1 MAKEGL
7 DQSSL
12 KLRNSDSGL
21 WSTFNDQ
28 EIKLKVVVSE
38 QDVRLCSVMPET
50 ESVLDLKI
58 KLFAAE
64 MRADK
69 RIRLIYQGK
78 ILLDSYK
85 LALYSSVHTEIADKD
100 TIHCAISKAPIIE
113 EEPNYSPDIRGLDK
127 LFDLGYSS
135 EEISGLRY
143 HFHMMCKHIGSH
155 RHCTRREQ
163 LVDLEEAYLRGM
175 LPAVNLE
182 PSERLELEMERLE
195 IEGDGFDLL
204 WGVLFGV
211 LLNLLALVLV
221 RAKQPKV
228 LRLSMFQRLGLRAG
242 LLVSLA
248 LMLFGLYYL
257 SSPK

>member
-7 DQSSL
+7 ELSSY

-28 EIKLKVVVSE
+28 EIKLKVVVSD
-38 QDVRLCSVMPET
+38 QDVRLCAVVPEI
-50 ESVLDLKI
+50 ESVLDLKK

-64 MRADK
+64 LRADK

-85 LALYSSVHTEIADKD
+85 LALYSSVHIEIADRD
-100 TIHCAISKAPIIE
+100 IVHCAISNAPIGE
-113 EEPNYSPDIRGLDK
+113 EEPSSSPDIRGLDK
-127 LFDLGYSS
+127 LFDQGYCA

-155 RHCTRREQ
+155 RHCTRRHQ
-163 LVDLEEAYLRGM
+163 LLDLEEAYLRGM
-175 LPAVNLE
+175 LPSVNLE
-182 PSERLELEMERLE
+182 SNERLELELERLE

-204 WGVLFGV
+204 WGVAFGV
-211 LLNLLALVLV
+211 LFSLLALVLV
-221 RAKQPKV
+221 RVRQPKV
-228 LRLSMFQRLGLRAG
+228 LRLSKSQRLGLKAG
-242 LLVSLA
+242 LLVSLVM
-248 LMLFGLYYL
+248 MLIGLYYL
-257 SSPK
+257 STP

>member
-7 DQSSL
+7 ELSSC

-28 EIKLKVVVSE
+28 EIKLQVVVSDR
-38 QDVRLCSVMPET
+38 DVRLCAVVPEV
-50 ESVLDLKI
+50 ESVLDLKR

-64 MRADK
+64 LRADK

-85 LALYSSVHTEIADKD
+85 LALYSSFHTELADRD
-100 TIHCAISKAPIIE
+100 IVHCAISNAPIE
-113 EEPNYSPDIRGLDK
+113 EDEPGPSPDIRGLDK
-127 LFDLGYSS
+127 LFDLGYQA
-135 EEISGLRY
+135 EEIAGLRF

-155 RHCTRREQ
+155 RHCTRRNQ
-163 LVDLEEAYLRGM
+163 LLDLEEAYLRGS

-182 PSERLELEMERLE
+182 PGERVEQDLERLE

-204 WGVLFGV
+204 WGAVFGV
-211 LLNLLALVLV
+211 LLSLLALALV
-221 RAKQPKV
+221 RVRQPKV
-228 LRLSMFQRLGLRAG
+228 LRLSRSHRLGLRAG
-242 LLVSLA
+242 LLVSLVM
-248 LMLFGLYYL
+248 MLIGLYYL
-257 SSPK
+257 STP